1 MATHLY
7 ASVEAKGER
16 EELLTHPAKLTKLKT
31 KREFRKFSLEA
42 FPEAGGAA
50 EDANAVDQPDFS
62 LEILH
67 KL

>member
-1 MATHLY
+1 M
-7 ASVEAKGER
+7 
-16 EELLTHPAKLTKLKT
+16 THPIKLTELKA